1 MAKTKGAK
9 ARPTKDPKGRCGT
22 TAGYSAHG
30 RRGERPCGAC
40 RDAKAAKARE
50 AYARSKAA
58 GPATTPGPAPVQATA
73 PGLSSVQ
80 ATAPVRPVSQEDLDP
95 RPDLPEP
102 PAYLRAKGRALWDS
116 VVSAYT
122 LTPAALAMLGEAC
135 RTADRLE
142 RMAAA
147 LSSRST
153 LWFEVEPSLAD
164 QDVDTSVEFSVVVNG
179 MIGEARQLQ
188 TTLRQTLTTL
198 GVVGVEAANTGQE
211 STSVLDQ
218 LAQRRQARLAGG
230 GA

>member
-1 MAKTKGAK
+1 MTKGKTA
-9 ARPTKDPKGRCGT
+9 PTKDPQGRCST
-22 TAGYSAHG
+22 VAGYRAHA
-30 RRGERPCGAC
+30 RRGESPCKPC
-40 RDAKAAKARE
+40 RDANS
-50 AYARSKAA
+50 AYQRDRRRS
-58 GPATTPGPAPVQATA
+58 APVPQAA
-73 PGLSSVQ
+73 PAVVQ
-80 ATAPVRPVSQEDLDP
+80 ATAPVRAVSQEELDP
-95 RPDLPEP
+95 RPDLPDP

-164 QDVDTSVEFSVVVNG
+164 QDVDTGVEFSVVVNG

>member
-22 TAGYSAHG
+22 PAGYSAHG
-30 RRGERPCGAC
+30 RRGERPCGMC
-40 RDAKAAKARE
+40 RDARAAKARE
-50 AYARSKAA
+50 AYARSKSA
-58 GPATTPGPAPVQATA
+58 GPATAPGPSPVQATA
-73 PGLSSVQ
+73 P
-80 ATAPVRPVSQEDLDP
+80 ARPVSQEELDP

-164 QDVDTSVEFSVVVNG
+164 QDVDTGAEFSVVVNG